1 MGKQCPNCGKELKDN
16 ANFCGEC
23 GTIVSPVSEEK
34 EIGEQIKKVNDKNI
48 QKCILETEKYT
59 PKNWWKRT
67 GGIIF
72 GLIVFFPI
80 GLYLMWKYANW
91 KRSRKVIVTL
101 IWGIVFFCWSLGS
114 YPDMPDE
121 SEELIIENS
130 HAKFGAVYNYDLEE
144 TKDKV
149 DKVLS
154 DFYNSDMSLDEFTL
168 TPYEYGN
175 SHISYTYTSSTPQG
189 YKIGIEL
196 GFWENKLE
204 VVIVKTESP
213 LTSINSDGLGDIQE
227 IYSMIIGS
235 ITNDELEVEEI
246 KDVVKTGNVKTNY
259 YRNGNVYGICRTPED
274 SPMVFYYMV
283 VACTDERAEETG
295 CQKL

>member
-1 MGKQCPNCGKELKDN
+1 
-16 ANFCGEC
+16 
-23 GTIVSPVSEEK
+23 
-34 EIGEQIKKVNDKNI
+34 
-48 QKCILETEKYT
+48 
-59 PKNWWKRT
+59 
-67 GGIIF
+67 
-72 GLIVFFPI
+72 
-80 GLYLMWKYANW
+80 MWKYANW

-121 SEELIIENS
+121 SGELIIENS

-213 LTSINSDGLGDIQE
+213 LTSMNSDGLGDIQE

>member
-34 EIGEQIKKVNDKNI
+34 EIGEQIKKVNDENI
-48 QKCILETEKYT
+48 QKCILDTEKDT

-72 GLIVFFPI
+72 WLIVFFPI

-101 IWGIVFFCWSLGS
+101 IWGIVLFCWSLGS

-130 HAKFGAVYNYDLEE
+130 HAKFGAVYDYDLEE

-175 SHISYTYTSSTPQG
+175 GHISYTYVSSTPQG

-204 VVIVKTESP
+204 TVIVKTEST
-213 LTSINSDGLGDIQE
+213 LTSMNSEGLGDIQE